1 MTHEVQTGLVGLL
14 EVALLVAVPAGLCFL
29 LGRRCPTARALE
41 RAETEAYEDG
51 FQEGLREGDDY
62 ARAELAAAVP
72 AVPAAGVAGPD
83 ADAPAGMAEGPP
95 GVPAAAAGSGGELHR
110 SGAAGWLSDM
120 HEQLSPA
127 RLERPDDDEEPVTGQ
142 IVALAAPVVA
152 DLGRVGDGS
161 DRTFYRCQLLQAQW
175 RRAMDAEIH
184 DLDALLGLGA
194 AA

>member
-1 MTHEVQTGLVGLL
+1 MMTAHEVLPGL
-14 EVALLVAVPAGLCFL
+14 EVGLLVAVPAGLCFL
-29 LGRRCPTARALE
+29 FGRHCPTARALE
-41 RAETEAYEDG
+41 QAETDAYEDG

-72 AVPAAGVAGPD
+72 AVRAEGVAGPD
-83 ADAPAGMAEGPP
+83 ADAGRDLARASGAEALPPAVPAGAPDQP
-95 GVPAAAAGSGGELHR
+95 GAPV
-110 SGAAGWLSDM
+110 WLSDM

-127 RLERPDDDEEPVTGQ
+127 RLERPDDGEEPITGQ
-142 IVALAAPVVA
+142 IVALAAPVIA

>member
-41 RAETEAYEDG
+41 QAETDAYEDG

-62 ARAELAAAVP
+62 ARAELAAEVP
-72 AVPAAGVAGPD
+72 AVRAEGVAGPD
-83 ADAPAGMAEGPP
+83 ADAPTGMAEGPP
-95 GVPAAAAGSGGELHR
+95 AVPAAVGGP
-110 SGAAGWLSDM
+110 AWLSDM

-142 IVALAAPVVA
+142 IVALAAPVIA

>member
-1 MTHEVQTGLVGLL
+1 VSSISIGQGQALVVL
-14 EVALLVAVPAGLCFL
+14 ALLVAVPAGLCFL

-72 AVPAAGVAGPD
+72 AGPD
-83 ADAPAGMAEGPP
+83 ADAPTGMAEGPP
-95 GVPAAAAGSGGELHR
+95 AVPAAAAGSGGELHR

-127 RLERPDDDEEPVTGQ
+127 RLERPDDDEEPITGQ
-142 IVALAAPVVA
+142 IVALAAPVIA

-184 DLDALLGLGA
+184 DLDAALGLGA